1 MRYAY
6 VLLAAIGLAAC
17 SSGGAGP
24 TGNGSPAPSA
34 RSLSIPVGES
44 RVVPGTTT
52 TIAFLRVAEDSRC
65 PLDVDCVWAG
75 NGRVELRLSG
85 GAADR
90 EVSLNTTEGSRD
102 VEFAGLRIALEV
114 LDPYPRTTTPT
125 DPDDYVATFVVADD

>member
-6 VLLAAIGLAAC
+6 VMLAAVGLAAC
-17 SSGGAGP
+17 SSGGTGP
-24 TGNGSPAPSA
+24 AGNGSPAPSGE
-34 RSLSIPVGES
+34 SLSVPVGES

-85 GAADR
+85 AGAER
-90 EVSLNTTEGSRD
+90 EVALNTTQGSRE
-102 VEFAGLRIALEV
+102 VEYAGLRIGLQA